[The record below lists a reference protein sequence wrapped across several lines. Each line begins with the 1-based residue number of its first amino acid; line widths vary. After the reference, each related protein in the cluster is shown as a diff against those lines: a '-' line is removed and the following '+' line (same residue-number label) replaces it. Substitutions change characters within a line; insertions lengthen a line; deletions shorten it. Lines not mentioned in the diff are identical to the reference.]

1 MTAPS
6 AFDVGG
12 ELPRRTTVL
21 EASAGTGK
29 TYTIA
34 ALVARYLAEGHAELG
49 ELMIVTFG
57 RMATDELRVRV
68 RERLVSLEHA
78 LTGAL
83 EGRQAP
89 AEADPV
95 NKLLATGEVTELV
108 LRRDRIRRA
117 LSDFDAATIATT
129 HEFCQRMLDGLGVL
143 GNREPDAVFSEWLG
157 DLTSEVSRDVYLRRY
172 AAAGDAPFS
181 FEDASRLAS
190 TVVDSP
196 HTRLVPSPP
205 PSAPDGAESE
215 EPAWVRQVDFA
226 EEVRAEV
233 QRRKQRSRVFSYD
246 DMLTRLR
253 DALADPHTGE
263 AAARRLRQRY
273 RIVLVDEFQ
282 DTDVIQW
289 EILRRAFHGHS
300 DLILIG
306 DPKQAIYAFRGA
318 DVYSYLDAVEQA
330 DQVKTLEQN
339 WRSDR
344 ALTEAL
350 EQLAGSASL
359 GHEDIVVRP
368 VRSFHVE
375 RRIGSADHA
384 CRARSR
390 RRADHARSFP
400 APGRSAARGRPA
412 SGPGGGTASG
422 DPARSGRR
430 RDRTA
435 GRTAQRSES
444 RPGRGGDRP
453 FDRLSIRTLAGLQ
466 AFGRCA
472 RRTSRSWSERTREAS
487 RSATP

>member
-1 MTAPS
+1 M
-6 AFDVGG
+6 
-12 ELPRRTTVL
+12 
-21 EASAGTGK
+21 
-29 TYTIA
+29 
-34 ALVARYLAEGHAELG
+34 
-49 ELMIVTFG
+49 
-57 RMATDELRVRV
+57 
-68 RERLVSLEHA
+68 
-78 LTGAL
+78 
-83 EGRQAP
+83 
-89 AEADPV
+89 
-95 NKLLATGEVTELV
+95 
-108 LRRDRIRRA
+108 
-117 LSDFDAATIATT
+117 
-129 HEFCQRMLDGLGVL
+129 
-143 GNREPDAVFSEWLG
+143 
-157 DLTSEVSRDVYLRRY
+157 
-172 AAAGDAPFS
+172 
-181 FEDASRLAS
+181 
-190 TVVDSP
+190 
-196 HTRLVPSPP
+196 
-205 PSAPDGAESE
+205 
-215 EPAWVRQVDFA
+215 
-226 EEVRAEV
+226 
-233 QRRKQRSRVFSYD
+233 QRRKQRSRLFSYD

-368 VRSFHVE
+368 VRSFHVD
-375 RRIGSADHA
+375 RRIGSAVHA

-390 RRADHARSFP
+390 RRADDARSFP

-430 RDRTA
+430 RDRAA
-435 GRTAQRSES
+435 GRTAPDRSPAPAGEAIPS
-444 RPGRGGDRP
+444 TAQGATS
-453 FDRLSIRTLAGLQ
+453 DRLSIRPLARLR

-472 RRTSRSWSERTREAS
+472 RRTSRSWSARTREAN